1 MTIPYPYVIIL
12 TNKNGLIVD
21 CNHVSNTFF
30 SRNVK
35 VGENILTYLKQEA
48 IKNSLIFFTAGTIYD
63 IYVIK
68 NIIDSNFLDY
78 SDRKSVV

>member
-35 VGENILTYLKQEA
+35 VGENILTYLKQET
-48 IKNSLIFFTAGTIYD
+48 IKNSPENHKKSSKILSYYFF
-63 IYVIK
+63 
-68 NIIDSNFLDY
+68 IDKMKRQSRN
-78 SDRKSVV
+78 K